1 MDEPDLPG
9 SKPGLPDPLENA
21 VARRRRDVALR
32 RPVQGRPTCTVNRS
46 IATIRLNRA
55 PRDRSA
61 STSIPRW

>member
-1 MDEPDLPG
+1 MAEPDFDR

-32 RPVQGRPTCTVNRS
+32 RPLQGRPTCTVNRS

-55 PRDRSA
+55 PGDQSA
-61 STSIPRW
+61 STSIGRW